1 MSRTLLKSHFQVR
14 EGDLYD
20 CGFDYLYDYDLWD
33 VWKAAVKA
41 PLGATALAGYAQ
53 ELDMQLGT
61 LPALGGKLRFT
72 DNHDNQRCVC
82 VPPKLPVGLYRIG
95 KWPIKRHLRTTEPN
109 QKS

>member
-1 MSRTLLKSHFQVR
+1 
-14 EGDLYD
+14 
-20 CGFDYLYDYDLWD
+20 
-33 VWKAAVKA
+33 
-41 PLGATALAGYAQ
+41 
-53 ELDMQLGT
+53 MQLGT